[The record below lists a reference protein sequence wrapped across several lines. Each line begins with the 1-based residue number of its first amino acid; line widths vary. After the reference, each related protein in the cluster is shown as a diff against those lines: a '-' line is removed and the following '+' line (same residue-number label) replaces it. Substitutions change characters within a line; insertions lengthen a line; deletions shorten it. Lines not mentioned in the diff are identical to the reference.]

1 MGFKIAHGDI
11 TKMDTDAIV
20 NAANSQLMRGG
31 GVCGAIF
38 RAANSPKLQEDCY
51 KLAPC
56 PTGQAVITLGYDL
69 PAKYIVHTVGP
80 IWSGGGNNEEQLL
93 YNAYA
98 NAMQV
103 AWDHDCR
110 SISFPLI
117 SSGIYGYPK
126 DEAKEVAERAINDF
140 VKEHDMEVQLVLF

>member
-1 MGFKIAHGDI
+1 
-11 TKMDTDAIV
+11 V

-38 RAANSPKLQEDCY
+38 RAAASDRLQEDCR

-56 PTGQAVITLGYDL
+56 PTGQAVITDGYGL

-80 IWSGGGNNEEQLL
+80 VWSGGDSGEEELL
-93 YNAYA
+93 RSAYTS
-98 NAMQV
+98 AMEV
-103 AWDHDCR
+103 AWEKGCR

-126 DEAKEVAERAINDF
+126 NEAMRVAEEAIGDF
-140 VKEHDMEVQLVLF
+140 LKDHAMEVYLVLF